1 MSNEGTRNDGGPE
14 EIKICFYSFLFAF
27 SLSLSLFFPFQ
38 LKFLITCFLHE
49 PFSSKT
55 TGSRANQ
62 DSWEQ
67 HSFFIRM
74 AWIIKYKQ
82 ENEFIS
88 VKTSLVPEC
97 VCMKGRG
104 LPDRTEMLMLKAVTI
119 PMREEWLRWSVD
131 VRAAS
136 CCIVNKISWAK
147 GFILKP
153 VRNNLGKANRD
164 VRGRYCIDDCCK
176 VDFML

>member
-1 MSNEGTRNDGGPE
+1 MKAPGTMEDLKRLKSVFIP
-14 EIKICFYSFLFAF
+14 FYLL
-27 SLSLSLFFPFQ
+27 SLSLSLSFFLFSWNSWLLLFFMNHFL
-38 LKFLITCFLHE
+38 LKLLVAELT
-49 PFSSKT
+49 KT
-55 TGSRANQ
+55 PENSIF
-62 DSWEQ
+62 
-67 HSFFIRM
+67 FFIRM
-74 AWIIKYKQ
+74 AWIIKCKQ

-131 VRAAS
+131 VRAVS

-153 VRNNLGKANRD
+153 VRNNLGKAKRD